1 MIQVWPHSELVSHER
16 NYGNPFS
23 KHLQQ
28 VFFEMNFE
36 QLKTEFQHT
45 FGKAPSH
52 LYFSP
57 GRVNLIGEH
66 TDYNGGRVMPAA
78 INLGTFFAARAN
90 SSGSINIYSDAFG
103 NRQSIDLSTVGQMK
117 ASGQWHD
124 YVIGALREFAARGL
138 TGSGLDIYVTGDL
151 PRNSGLSSSASF
163 TVGVIALLNDFW
175 SGNLDRIDMV
185 HMAKSV
191 ENSFIGLQCGIMDQF
206 AVTMGRAGHCIRLHC
221 DSLDWS
227 LVPLEAKDFEIVI
240 TDSKVPR
247 KLSESA
253 YNQRRIECEGALS
266 KLKAHFGVEYLC
278 AATGDQIRSCED
290 LLASPIELK
299 RARHVVSED
308 ERVVLSAQALARGD
322 MARFGELM
330 VASHIS
336 LRDDFEVSCPELDLL
351 VETAL
356 EVPGVLGSR
365 MTGAGFGGCTVSL
378 VASDSVAEFK
388 SRVCGTYAAKTPYVA
403 EVISCRAGDGVKRL
417 Y

>member
-1 MIQVWPHSELVSHER
+1 MSDVR
-16 NYGNPFS
+16 
-23 KHLQQ
+23 
-28 VFFEMNFE
+28 
-36 QLKTEFQHT
+36 LKTDFQNQ
-45 FGKAPSH
+45 FGKPPAR

-78 INLGTFFAARAN
+78 IDLGTWFAAGAN
-90 SSGSINIYSDAFG
+90 ASGHINIYSDAFG
-103 NRQSIDLSTVGQMK
+103 KVLSIELAAVGELT

-124 YVIGALREFAARGL
+124 YVIGALRELAALGL
-138 TGSGLDIYVTGDL
+138 TGDGLDIFVTGNL

-163 TVGVIALLNDFW
+163 TVGMLALLNDYW
-175 SGNLDRIDMV
+175 SCNLERIDLV

-191 ENSFIGLQCGIMDQF
+191 ENNFIGLQCGIMDQF
-206 AVTMGRAGHCIRLHC
+206 AVTMGRAGYCIELHC
-221 DSLDWS
+221 ESLDWS
-227 LVPLEAKDFEIVI
+227 LVPLEMDEFEIVI

-266 KLKAHFGVEYLC
+266 KLKAEFGVDYLC
-278 AATGDQIRSCED
+278 GATLEDVRSCKG
-290 LLASPIELK
+290 LLASPVELK

-308 ERVVLSAQALARGD
+308 QRVVLSAQALAAGD

-330 VASHIS
+330 VASHVS

-356 EVPGVLGSR
+356 DVPGVLGSR

-378 VASDSVAEFK
+378 VATESVADFK
-388 SRVCGTYAAKTPYVA
+388 SRVCRTYAEKTPYVA
-403 EVISCRAGDGVKRL
+403 DVIRCRAGDGVKRL
-417 Y
+417 N

>member
-1 MIQVWPHSELVSHER
+1 MMNLVNKM
-16 NYGNPFS
+16 NY
-23 KHLQQ
+23 
-28 VFFEMNFE
+28 E
-36 QLKTEFQHT
+36 QLKTNFQHH
-45 FGKAPSH
+45 FGKAPSY

-78 INLGTFFAARAN
+78 IDIGTYFAAEPN
-90 SSGSINIYSDAFG
+90 NSGSINIYSDAFG
-103 NRQSIDLSTVGQMK
+103 NRQSIRLGAIDQLA
-117 ASGQWHD
+117 ASGRWDD
-124 YVIGALREFAARGL
+124 YVVGALREFAARGL
-138 TGSGLDIYVTGDL
+138 GGDGVDICVTGNL

-175 SGNLDRIDMV
+175 NGNLERIDIV

-191 ENSFIGLQCGIMDQF
+191 ENNFIGLQCGIMDQF
-206 AVTMGRAGHCIRLHC
+206 AVTMGRAGHCIQLHC
-221 DSLDWS
+221 ESLEWS
-227 LVPLEAKDFEIVI
+227 LVPVKAEDFEIVI

-253 YNQRRIECEGALS
+253 YNQRRIECRAALS
-266 KLKAHFGVEYLC
+266 KLKAEFGVAYLC
-278 AATGDQIRSCED
+278 AATMENVLSCEK
-290 LLASPIELK
+290 LLAAPVELK

-308 ERVVLSAQALARGD
+308 GRVGLSAQALARGD

-330 VASHIS
+330 VASHVS

-356 EVPGVLGSR
+356 DVPGVLGSR

-378 VASDSVAEFK
+378 VATQSVADFK
-388 SRVCGTYAAKTPYVA
+388 SRVCSTYAEKTPYVA
-403 EVISCRAGDGVKRL
+403 DVIRCRAGDGVKRI